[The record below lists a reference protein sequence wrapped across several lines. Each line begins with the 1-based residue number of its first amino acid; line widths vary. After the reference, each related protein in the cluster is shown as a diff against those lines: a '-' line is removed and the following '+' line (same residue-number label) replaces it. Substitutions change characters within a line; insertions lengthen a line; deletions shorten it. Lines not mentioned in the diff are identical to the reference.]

1 MAMAAAAATNNIPP
15 GPKIG
20 GAQIGGARGGKMNII
35 NPVLDEIQEMA
46 GHFLLI
52 ALVLISVY
60 VSRIPP
66 TLLEKFKGTGVQ
78 IIGLL
83 VVIFITGR
91 YGWIHGILAALCFA
105 LIVSRALK
113 APSLTGMKEGMT
125 DFVPMQVVVDASNP
139 DFVPQKHRWFV
150 ERVLGEN
157 PLVINEKEVAT
168 AAIQDMSEKS
178 FGGNKSSV

>member
-1 MAMAAAAATNNIPP
+1 MATVAAMTNNIPP

-20 GAQIGGARGGKMNII
+20 GGQMGGARGGKVSII
-35 NPVLDEIQEMA
+35 NPVLDEIQVMA

-66 TLLEKFKGTGVQ
+66 TILEKFKGTGVQ
-78 IIGLL
+78 IISLL
-83 VVIFITGR
+83 VVVFITGR

-113 APSLTGMKEGMT
+113 APSLTGIKEGMSNY
-125 DFVPMQVVVDASNP
+125 VPIVLDATNP
-139 DFVPQKHRWFV
+139 DFVLPKHRWFV

-157 PLVINEKEVAT
+157 PLVINEKEVNT
-168 AAIQDMSEKS
+168 AAVQDLSEKS